1 MHIQLKL
8 PFHTKLSNMCNK
20 YSQYAQILP
29 NGNRRYTFCIV
40 LQWEIA
46 CYKICILH
54 LLTPLYRTSAC
65 TLFFL
70 PLLGPQV

>member
-8 PFHTKLSNMCNK
+8 HFHTKNSNMCNK

-29 NGNRRYTFCIV
+29 SGNQQYAFSIV

-46 CYKICILH
+46 CYKICTLH
-54 LLTPLYRTSAC
+54 LLTPLYRTFAC
-65 TLFFL
+65 TLFSL
-70 PLLGPQV
+70 PLLGLPV

>member
-8 PFHTKLSNMCNK
+8 HFHTKISNMCNK

-29 NGNRRYTFCIV
+29 NGNQRYALSVV

-46 CYKICILH
+46 WYKIC
-54 LLTPLYRTSAC
+54 T
-65 TLFFL
+65 
-70 PLLGPQV
+70 